1 MFMSFNQVI
10 EAKKEF
16 GCTMFINQAKSPYPN
31 LCGRLLL
38 FASKTLYLVKVYSV
52 ISEPGSRSN

>member
-1 MFMSFNQVI
+1 MFMSLNQVI
-10 EAKKEF
+10 EAKSES

-38 FASKTLYLVKVYSV
+38 FASKTLYLVKAHTVNSV
-52 ISEPGSRSN
+52 PGTRSN

>member
-1 MFMSFNQVI
+1 MFMSLNQVI

-16 GCTMFINQAKSPYPN
+16 GCTMFINQAKSPYLN

-52 ISEPGSRSN
+52 ISEPGTRSN

>member
-16 GCTMFINQAKSPYPN
+16 GCTMFINQAKSPYLN

-38 FASKTLYLVKVYSV
+38 FASKTLYLVKVHSV
-52 ISEPGSRSN
+52 IFEPGTISN